1 MIDPPLNGTPFD
13 FALEEP
19 SLPPAPA
26 PAPRKPKREPKK
38 EKDLSEVLEA
48 AIREVLKNKD
58 TKPADRLKA
67 IEAGA
72 KLLAIRHKIEGGG
85 DAGNFFTKQ

>member
-1 MIDPPLNGTPFD
+1 MNAPFD
-13 FALEEP
+13 FNTESEP
-19 SLPPAPA
+19 TAAPVV
-26 PAPRKPKREPKK
+26 RKPRAPKK
-38 EKDLSEVLEA
+38 EPDLSEVLEA
-48 AIREVLKNKD
+48 AIRAVLKNKE

-85 DAGNFFTKQ
+85 DAGNFFAK